1 MYRINEIIEALK
13 NVVGWDKEGYNIT
26 NDIQYTESGL
36 TFQMAHPLVTLRNV
50 MSIMNEQDETA
61 TDTYISLY
69 PNGAEPKYPVYANAD
84 TYDKGDMVSYRGQY
98 YVALT
103 SVPAY
108 KVPTDD
114 EGYWKVYSP
123 LSDYLSKLTTTGI
136 TQAVQRFLQEKT
148 LRNET
153 RALLERRTFFD
164 GAGRINATIQKR
176 GRVVGLE
183 ITPVRSIGITTQLM
197 RLGLQFLTDES
208 FNLPVYLFHSSS
220 SEPIAQATCYY
231 NNTNGTFKWF
241 DLDEFYM
248 AYYSG
253 AGQNAGGTWYIC
265 YYEGDLPVTAEAIN
279 MSKDW
284 SKEPCST
291 CGITNIRAWRELTKY
306 IQISPFCVDVEE
318 GWSESPALW
327 DIARNIY
334 TATMNYGIN
343 CMVTIA
349 CDITQFIIDQRDVFK
364 DVIEKQVA
372 YNVLRTLAMNPDVKV
387 NRNQANVTRLD
398 IIYELDGDTRGR
410 KSGLGYDLDKAYEAL
425 RIDTQD
431 MDRVCLTC
439 NNYGVKYTTA

>member
-13 NVVGWDKEGYNIT
+13 NVVGWDSEGYYIR
-26 NDIQYTESGL
+26 NDLKTTESGL
-36 TFQMAHPLVTLRNV
+36 TFQMAHPLVTLRNI
-50 MSIMNEQDETA
+50 MSIMNEQDSTT
-61 TDTYISLY
+61 TDTYITKY
-69 PNGAEPKYPVYANAD
+69 PNGSEPQYTPFASQNYYNM
-84 TYDKGDMVSYRGQY
+84 GDMVSYRGRY
-98 YVALT
+98 YEAKT
-103 SVPAY
+103 FTPAGNT
-108 KVPTDD
+108 PTAYP
-114 EGYWKVYSP
+114 EYWKEYSP
-123 LSDYLSKLTTTGI
+123 TSDFLDKLTTTGI

-176 GRVVGLE
+176 GRVVGFE
-183 ITPVRSIGITTQLM
+183 ITPVRSIGVTTQLM
-197 RLGLQFLTDES
+197 RVGLQFLTDES
-208 FNLPVYLFHSSS
+208 FSLPVYLFHSSS
-220 SEPIAQATCYY
+220 SEPIAQTTCVYD
-231 NNTNGTFKWF
+231 NTNGTFQWF
-241 DLDEFYM
+241 DLEEFYM

-253 AGQNAGGTWYIC
+253 MGQNAGGTWYIC

-318 GWSESPALW
+318 GWGENPALW

-334 TATMNYGIN
+334 TATTNYGIN

>member
-13 NVVGWDKEGYNIT
+13 NVVGWDSEGYALP
-26 NDIQYTESGL
+26 DSVKQSESGL
-36 TFQMAHPLVTLRNV
+36 TFQMAHPLVTISNV
-50 MSIMNEQDETA
+50 QGIMREADPTINDI
-61 TDTYISLY
+61 YLINY
-69 PNGAEPKYPVYANAD
+69 PNGGEPSYPVYGAQN
-84 TYDKGDMVSYRGQY
+84 TYTKGDKVAYRNAY
-98 YVALT
+98 YIAT
-103 SVPAY
+103 QNVPQAQSPSN
-108 KVPTDD
+108 KD
-114 EGYWKVYSP
+114 YWKVYSP
-123 LSDYLSKLTTTGI
+123 MGDYLSKLTTTGI

-183 ITPVRSIGITTQLM
+183 ITPVRSIGVTTQLM
-197 RLGLQFLTDES
+197 RIGLQFLTDES

-220 SEPIAQATCYY
+220 SEPIAQTTCYY
-231 NNTNGTFKWF
+231 NNTNGTFQWF
-241 DLDEFYM
+241 DLEEFYM

-253 AGQNAGGTWYIC
+253 MGQNAGGTWYIC

-318 GWSESPALW
+318 VWGENPALW

-334 TATMNYGIN
+334 TATTNYGIN

-398 IIYELDGDTRGR
+398 IIYELDGDSRGR